1 MPAHVERTC
10 AAGSFGKSRRVRSR
24 GAAVDAPKEICQ
36 DASMMEMR
44 AFSTWKTEQPLTRQ
58 FAVLSFIVIGLITA
72 TLSLVTSLYLR
83 KDLLDREWSTTA
95 DYIRTQAF
103 QSLTL
108 SDFADPSTKAA
119 QTHFE
124 TFYQQTVMMP
134 EIVRVR
140 IYDAAMAVVWS
151 DEPRLIGQRFPD
163 NPHLVSALD
172 GRTTVN
178 IESGKAKEEN
188 VYKQNEF
195 AWLVE
200 VYVPIV
206 FPGTGGIAGV
216 VETYKMPRQI
226 FASIRR
232 GQVVVVSTAVVGG
245 MLLYLSLFWIV
256 RRASRRI
263 DEQHLSL
270 ENRGRDLAR
279 TNEELC
285 AVQTQLLEAER
296 MAAIGEVV
304 AAVAHGIRNPLA
316 NIRASAQVASLD
328 CRGAP
333 VPPLTARNLSNI
345 MAEVDRLEG
354 RLRELLQFVR
364 PADRQNVSVDLNA
377 LVGETVRMVAGRIA
391 ATQITLSQVL
401 ASDLLRVLGNAM
413 LLEQVVLSLLVN
425 AIEAIPNGGGTI
437 RIVTGLTQGGKG
449 GPAVFVEVND
459 SGVGI
464 PPEQIPNLF
473 KPFYTTKAQGT
484 GLGLAIAKKFAEA
497 QGGAIAVSTRPGEG
511 ATFRVT
517 FPAYTEV

>member
-1 MPAHVERTC
+1 
-10 AAGSFGKSRRVRSR
+10 
-24 GAAVDAPKEICQ
+24 
-36 DASMMEMR
+36 
-44 AFSTWKTEQPLTRQ
+44 
-58 FAVLSFIVIGLITA
+58 
-72 TLSLVTSLYLR
+72 
-83 KDLLDREWSTTA
+83 
-95 DYIRTQAF
+95 
-103 QSLTL
+103 
-108 SDFADPSTKAA
+108 
-119 QTHFE
+119 
-124 TFYQQTVMMP
+124 MP
-134 EIVRVR
+134 EIVRVK
-140 IYDAAMAVVWS
+140 IYDAGMRVVWS
-151 DEPRLIGQRFPD
+151 DEPRLIGERFAD
-163 NPHLVSALD
+163 NPHLAKALT
-172 GRTTVN
+172 GQTVVN
-178 IESGKAKEEN
+178 LEGKERKGEN
-188 VYKQNEF
+188 RYEGNEF
-195 AWLVE
+195 ARLVE
-200 VYVPIV
+200 VYVPV
-206 FPGTGGIAGV
+206 LFPGSSRVIGV
-216 VETYKMPRQI
+216 VETYKLPTQV
-226 FASIRR
+226 FASIRK
-232 GQVVVVSTAVVGG
+232 GQLTVAGASAGG
-245 MLLYLSLFWIV
+245 GVLLYLSLFWIV

-279 TNEELC
+279 ANEELR

-328 CRGAP
+328 CRDAP
-333 VPPLTARNLSNI
+333 VTPLTARNLSNI

-354 RLRELLQFVR
+354 RLKELLQFVR

-391 ATQITLSQVL
+391 ATQITLRQVL

-437 RIVTGLTQGGKG
+437 RIVTGLTQCGKG
-449 GPAVFVEVND
+449 GPAVFVEVTD

-473 KPFYTTKAQGT
+473 KAFYTTKAQGT